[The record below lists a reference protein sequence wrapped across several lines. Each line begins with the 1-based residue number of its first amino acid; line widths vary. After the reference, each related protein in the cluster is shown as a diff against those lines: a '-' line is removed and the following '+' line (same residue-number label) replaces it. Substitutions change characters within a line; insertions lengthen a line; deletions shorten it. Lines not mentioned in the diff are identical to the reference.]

1 MVPTRWPTR
10 VSRLGSRT
18 TLSNSDTRPERV
30 RQPRARA
37 SAQARVGPQVVLKED
52 YCTDDTVA
60 VARRLMPTIT
70 VVANHRPGGKGNALQ
85 TGAEAATG
93 DILVQLDADGFRGPR
108 EIHVFVGALL
118 TGATTPRARGSS
130 REAARATCRRCASG
144 ATGRS
149 SPGCASCSRARSS
162 PTSAPATTPIGSEWP
177 LLDAG
182 GFEIGAVMNL
192 RAVRAGLRISE
203 VPSYETERIHGEG
216 KLVARERR
224 STRLPEVPRR
234 RPSLDEASRSANG
247 SPLDAGETTR

>member
-1 MVPTRWPTR
+1 MVPTRRPTR
-10 VSRLGSRT
+10 VSRLGSGT
-18 TLSNSDTRPERV
+18 TLSHSDTRPERV

-37 SAQARVGPQVVLKED
+37 SAQARVGPQVVLIED

-70 VVANHRPGGKGNALQ
+70 VVANHRPGAR
-85 TGAEAATG
+85 ATRCRRVPRRRQVTSSSSSTPTSE
-93 DILVQLDADGFRGPR
+93 DPR

-149 SPGCASCSRARSS
+149 SPWCASCSRARSS
-162 PTSAPATTPIGSEWP
+162 PTSATATTPIGSEWP

-224 STRLPEVPRR
+224 STRLPEVSRR